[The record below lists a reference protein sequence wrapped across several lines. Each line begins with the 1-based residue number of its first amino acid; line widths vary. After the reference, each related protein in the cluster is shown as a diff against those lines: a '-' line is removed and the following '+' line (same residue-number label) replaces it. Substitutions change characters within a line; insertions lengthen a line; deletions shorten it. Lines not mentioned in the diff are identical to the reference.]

1 MQPVDVLRPLALGQL
16 PLRPGERE
24 VELAV
29 EGLLRR
35 RHGDDFH
42 ASLELLGR
50 LAPAGVD
57 VLGLLGEL
65 ECDAAAAERPA
76 RRPDRDERSR
86 VIGWLAGEAAPA
98 ARAREPA

>member
-1 MQPVDVLRPLALGQL
+1 MEPVDVLRPLALGQL

-42 ASLELLGR
+42 A
-50 LAPAGVD
+50 
-57 VLGLLGEL
+57 
-65 ECDAAAAERPA
+65 
-76 RRPDRDERSR
+76 
-86 VIGWLAGEAAPA
+86 
-98 ARAREPA
+98 RATES